1 MSLLGKKAL
10 DVAANLGRRRFLNSA
25 AALGAVTVGLAACKE
40 NTQGSAASAPAA
52 PVKTWPAP
60 SHGGQPRLRG
70 ITGKT
75 LYPIGGKTIAGHR
88 LWARLT
94 QRRQGLPRSTPTL
107 RQLGNRRGRPQHRKK
122 FQP

>member
-52 PVKTWPAP
+52 AAPKAAPKTEITAAP
-60 SHGGQPRLRG
+60 ETRGFVGG
-70 ITGKT
+70 
-75 LYPIGGKTIAGHR
+75 AGSIEIHPGP
-88 LWARLT
+88 LDT
-94 QRRQGLPRSTPTL
+94 
-107 RQLGNRRGRPQHRKK
+107 H
-122 FQP
+122 

>member
-52 PVKTWPAP
+52 PAASPKTAPKTEITTASGAAATRAMPAFWAFLP
-60 SHGGQPRLRG
+60 AVNCTAFLAAALILWWDGAGRTNPR
-70 ITGKT
+70 
-75 LYPIGGKTIAGHR
+75 P
-88 LWARLT
+88 
-94 QRRQGLPRSTPTL
+94 
-107 RQLGNRRGRPQHRKK
+107 
-122 FQP
+122 